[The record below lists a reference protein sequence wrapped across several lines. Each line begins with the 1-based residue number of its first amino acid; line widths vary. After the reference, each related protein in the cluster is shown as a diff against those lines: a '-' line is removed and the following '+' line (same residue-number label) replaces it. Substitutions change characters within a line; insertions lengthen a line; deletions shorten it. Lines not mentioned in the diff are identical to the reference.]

1 MMNNISS
8 ASSSHTNLRHIGA
21 AMMMGNVGH
30 HHHHL
35 NNQQQ
40 QQQHPNQIQQQHSH
54 HHQQQQQQHNHT
66 ATNLFPTLALGAA
79 AAAAVTQGSNATSAN
94 VMAVLANAAAR
105 SPFKLVTTGGGTS
118 QSFGC

>member
-54 HHQQQQQQHNHT
+54 HHQQQQQHNQT

-79 AAAAVTQGSNATSAN
+79 AAAAVTQGSNATNAN

>member
-54 HHQQQQQQHNHT
+54 HHQQQQQHNQT